1 MKQTLSINL
10 KQIQT
15 QKMTMQMIQS
25 INMLMLTRTELKQ
38 TIEDELRENPALEID
53 ESLYQEKD
61 DHGGVEEF
69 SREKDE
75 TLDQDIPVEENSI
88 DWEEYFED
96 SLARKH
102 TVSSQSSYSE
112 DISSFEEYT
121 PLLPTLEESLLM
133 QLRTSNTTEEQYRI
147 GEYLIS
153 TIDESGYI
161 TVDLEAVALELK
173 VDADEILQVL
183 LLIQT
188 FEPAGIGA
196 RNLRECLLIQY
207 EMSNCDCPIVR
218 EIITDHLELLAE
230 NKLPQIAKSVG
241 VSVEEVQEAA
251 EEIKKFTP
259 KPGANHSSA
268 MNADYIVP
276 DVILLEKEPGEY
288 IIQINDSGIPPLKI
302 SALVRRIINEY
313 KKGKVNKD
321 IYRYV
326 KERQDSAL
334 WIIKSITQRRNT
346 LYKISE
352 AIVNFQKDF
361 LDKGIRHLKPLTLK
375 QLAEIV
381 GVHESTV
388 GRVTTGKY
396 IQTPRGVFEL
406 KYFFTSGLKR
416 SEKSSSASVS
426 SNSGNETMASSESVK
441 DMIKEII
448 DAEDKKKPL
457 SDQTIAEMLAKK
469 GIEIA
474 RRTVLKY
481 RESMLIPA
489 SSKRKTF

>member
-38 TIEDELRENPALEID
+38 TIDDELKENPALEID
-53 ESLYQEKD
+53 ESLSQEKD

-69 SREKDE
+69 SMEKDD
-75 TLDQDIPVEENSI
+75 TLEQDIPIEQNSI

-96 SLARKH
+96 SLAKRH
-102 TVSSQSSYSE
+102 TSSSQINYSE
-112 DISSFEEYT
+112 DITSFEDYT
-121 PLLPTLEESLLM
+121 PIQPTLEENLLM
-133 QLRTSNTTEEQYRI
+133 QLRTSNTPDDQYRI

-153 TIDESGYI
+153 GIDESGYI
-161 TVDLEAVALELK
+161 TTDLQTV
-173 VDADEILQVL
+173 ADELSVEL
-183 LLIQT
+183 EEVEDTLRLIQS
-188 FEPAGIGA
+188 FEPPGIGA
-196 RNLRECLLIQY
+196 RNLKECLLIQY
-207 EMSNCDCPIVR
+207 DMSDCDCPIVR
-218 EIITDHLELLAE
+218 EIITDHLELIAE
-230 NKLPQIAKSVG
+230 NKYPQLAKLIG
-241 VSVEEVQEAA
+241 VSVEEIQEAA

-259 KPGANHSSA
+259 KPGMTSSSS
-268 MNADYIVP
+268 NDADYIIP

-288 IIQINDSGIPPLKI
+288 LIQINDSGIPPLKI
-302 SALVRRIINEY
+302 SSLVRRIINEY
-313 KKGKVNKD
+313 KKGGVTKD
-321 IYRYV
+321 LYKYV

-352 AIVNFQKDF
+352 AIVDFQKEF
-361 LDKGIRHLKPLTLK
+361 LDNGIRYLKPLTLK

-416 SEKSSSASVS
+416 REKISASSSAQ
-426 SNSGNETMASSESVK
+426 NTDMASSESVK
-441 DMIKEII
+441 DMIREII

-457 SDQTIAEMLAKK
+457 SDQTIAEMLARK